1 MNMPG
6 AAAPG
11 KLPGK
16 HYPNGSIV
24 RVSEVSIVE
33 LEQQCRVVRT
43 LVNGSQCPCD
53 AEEERRLQQV
63 RMHLDGFFCRNDAG
77 ELVSMKNQPLPSCFN
92 AYLRASF
99 IAPVVVGGILGI
111 ALLITIGL
119 LIYYRNSKPV
129 KQVRECLAMNPVRFV
144 RAALQYVESQNRE
157 EDLAM
162 FKYDMMVFAQ
172 EDDRSNIHGYF
183 IAAMGKDR
191 SLITAD
197 DFRPGVAVVDALQEC
212 IRDCRWIVRVFTSNF
227 LSDHVCADFVSR
239 VLFSRPHALIPVVW
253 EQPLNATNVSVAD
266 LLRTREPLYWPGERA
281 TDEDRRYF
289 WSSLLERTAPL

>member
-1 MNMPG
+1 M
-6 AAAPG
+6 
-11 KLPGK
+11 
-16 HYPNGSIV
+16 
-24 RVSEVSIVE
+24 SEVSIVE

-77 ELVSMKNQPLPSCFN
+77 ELVSMNNQPLPSCFN

-99 IAPVVVGGILGI
+99 IVPVVVGGILGI
-111 ALLITIGL
+111 ALLITVGL

-162 FKYDMMVFAQ
+162 FKYDMMVFAH
-172 EDDRSNIHGYF
+172 EDDRSNIHGHF
-183 IAAMGKDR
+183 IAAMGGNM

-197 DFRPGVAVVDALQEC
+197 DFQPGVAVVDAMVEC
-212 IRDCRWIVRVFTSNF
+212 IRVCRWIVPVLTSNF
-227 LSDHVCADFVSR
+227 LSDHVCADFVSSFVQPSSR
-239 VLFSRPHALIPVVW
+239 LDPSRLGATAECDQRIRCRFTSNQRAAVLAW
-253 EQPLNATNVSVAD
+253 
-266 LLRTREPLYWPGERA
+266 RT
-281 TDEDRRYF
+281 
-289 WSSLLERTAPL
+289 SN